1 MSSEAPSTRSRAGG
15 GGSVRTCIGCRERAA
30 KSELLRVVASDRGA
44 GLEVVPD
51 PAGRAPG
58 RGAHLHPTSACLE
71 LALRRRAF
79 ARALKTESSGKRL
92 VTAAVEDFVARPA
105 DTEKHPEQ
113 KLEQQLMSTR

>member
-1 MSSEAPSTRSRAGG
+1 MSFTPVPSRSTAGHE
-15 GGSVRTCIGCRERAA
+15 GSVRTCVGCRQRAT
-30 KSELLRVVASDRGA
+30 KSELLRVVAGDRGA

-79 ARALKTESSGKRL
+79 ARALKTEGPGGRL
-92 VTAAVEDFVARPA
+92 ATTAVEDFVA
-105 DTEKHPEQ
+105 
-113 KLEQQLMSTR
+113 QQQ

>member
-1 MSSEAPSTRSRAGG
+1 MSFTPVPDRSSAGRV
-15 GGSVRTCIGCRERAA
+15 GSVRTCVGCRQRAA
-30 KSELLRVVASDRGA
+30 KSELLRVVAGDRGA

-79 ARALKTESSGKRL
+79 PRALKTEGSPGRL
-92 VTAAVEDFVARPA
+92 GTTEVEDYVKQR
-105 DTEKHPEQ
+105 E
-113 KLEQQLMSTR
+113 EQQ